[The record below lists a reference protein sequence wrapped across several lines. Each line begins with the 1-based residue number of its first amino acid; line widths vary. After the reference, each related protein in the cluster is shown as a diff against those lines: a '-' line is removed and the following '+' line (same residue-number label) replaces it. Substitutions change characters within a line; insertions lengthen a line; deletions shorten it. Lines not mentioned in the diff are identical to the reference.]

1 MARPQCDTPL
11 VILGN
16 RPEWT
21 STHQCTNVDGWCT
34 HRHTFFVPPCPWA
47 NQGGKLKLTL
57 FFFLS
62 SAQVGVFLGTFF
74 FLTPHARPG
83 LNYLPTFRLIPMHPG
98 LLPPPP
104 TYLPAHLPSHLPT
117 FPSTCLPTY
126 LHTKSPPR

>member
-1 MARPQCDTPL
+1 
-11 VILGN
+11 
-16 RPEWT
+16 
-21 STHQCTNVDGWCT
+21 
-34 HRHTFFVPPCPWA
+34 
-47 NQGGKLKLTL
+47 LTL

-62 SAQVGVFLGTFF
+62 SAQVGVFLGTSF

-83 LNYLPTFRLIPMHPG
+83 LTYLPTFRLIPMHPG